1 MGSFFYHILLSR
13 FTIDTYSVRWQWAI
27 PFLNFVCKLCML
39 FRGFSSSNCPNLTG
53 IMSYLI
59 KPHTCRAFLKYALI
73 AFLFYCQSAICE
85 DKDKVMLMKKK
96 LMPTRLLGKIITFL
110 FPADLAL
117 CLTFYQA
124 SNNDIL
130 FFFLQWET
138 INHIAKCKNT
148 YVVCFSMFFVVCMFL
163 LCWYVIFSTVAGWGP
178 SVWIKITFFQISENL
193 SLTFWL

>member
-1 MGSFFYHILLSR
+1 MGFFFYHILLSR
-13 FTIDTYSVRWQWAI
+13 FTVDTYSVRWQWAI

-59 KPHTCRAFLKYALI
+59 TPHTCRAFLKYALI

-85 DKDKVMLMKKK
+85 DKNKVMLMKKK

-124 SNNDIL
+124 SNNDML
-130 FFFLQWET
+130 FFCFCNERQLTTLQNVKT
-138 INHIAKCKNT
+138 PML
-148 YVVCFSMFFVVCMFL
+148 YVLVCFLLFVCFY
-163 LCWYVIFSTVAGWGP
+163 YVGMLYLVQSQDEDLQF
-178 SVWIKITFFQISENL
+178 E
-193 SLTFWL
+193 

>member
-1 MGSFFYHILLSR
+1 MKYQELKLQLKFHALLILYAYTSLNNTLALQFIIFLKSGLLFYHILLSR

-59 KPHTCRAFLKYALI
+59 APHTCRAFLKYALI

-124 SNNDIL
+124 SNNDML
-130 FFFLQWET
+130 FFFFAMRD
-138 INHIAKCKNT
+138 N
-148 YVVCFSMFFVVCMFL
+148 
-163 LCWYVIFSTVAGWGP
+163 
-178 SVWIKITFFQISENL
+178 
-193 SLTFWL
+193 